1 MPQVR
6 HRFAEGKSHK
16 TPIWRKKGMVIKMQ
30 QVIYA
35 DILFVI
41 NFSMDFL
48 AFYILSYILKLPFKK
63 GRMFLSAAI
72 GALYSVC
79 EVVVHNDNIPIAIVV
94 AALMC
99 FIGFGKSGLGAFAR
113 QLIGFISVNFLLGGG
128 MTAIFS
134 VFNAMGH
141 EQKLLIYGELN
152 TVGEK
157 LPFSYFVLGF
167 AVISIL
173 SLLFA
178 GIYSSRADRK
188 KVSGKITY
196 HGNTEEFSLLC
207 DSGNLLTEP
216 LSGDPVIFLSENAF
230 LKLCGKGTLT
240 AVKSADASFMKSDTK
255 NIRLIVYETVG
266 GSDMGICLRPER
278 VKVGGKDVKAW
289 ITMGN
294 RSNYGESEGIVPLSL
309 VR

>member
-1 MPQVR
+1 
-6 HRFAEGKSHK
+6 
-16 TPIWRKKGMVIKMQ
+16 MQ

-48 AFYILSYILKLPFKK
+48 AFYILSFILKLPVRKI
-63 GRMFLSAAI
+63 RMFISAAV
-72 GALYSVC
+72 GALYSVS
-79 EVVVHNDNIPIAIVV
+79 EVIVHHDNIPIALLV
-94 AALMC
+94 AAVMC
-99 FIGFGKSGLGAFAR
+99 LICFGRSGIGAFLRQIIGFV
-113 QLIGFISVNFLLGGG
+113 SVNFLLGGG

-134 VFNAMGH
+134 IFNAMGH

-167 AVISIL
+167 ALIAIL

-178 GIYSSRADRK
+178 GVYSSRSDRK
-188 KVSGKITY
+188 KVSGQITY
-196 HGNTEEFSLLC
+196 NGKTMEFSLLC

-216 LSGDPVIFLSENAF
+216 LSGEPVIFLSESAF
-230 LKLCGKGTLT
+230 SKLCGSKTLA

-255 NIRLIVYETVG
+255 NIRLVVYETVG
-266 GSDMGICLRPER
+266 GSDMGVCIRPER
-278 VKVGGKDVKAW
+278 ITLGGKNVRAW
-289 ITMGN
+289 ITMGK
-294 RSNYGESEGIVPLSL
+294 SGAYGESEGLVPSSL
-309 VR
+309 IK

>member
-1 MPQVR
+1 
-6 HRFAEGKSHK
+6 
-16 TPIWRKKGMVIKMQ
+16 MQ

-63 GRMFLSAAI
+63 GRMFLSALI
-72 GALYSVC
+72 GALYSVL
-79 EVVVHNDNIPIAIVV
+79 EVIMHHDNIPIAVVV

-99 FIGFGKSGLGAFAR
+99 FIGFGKGGISSFMR
-113 QLIGFISVNFLLGGG
+113 QVIGFVSVNFLLGGG

-134 VFNAMGH
+134 LFNAMGH
-141 EQKLLIYGELN
+141 EQKVLIYGELN

-167 AVISIL
+167 AVISII

-178 GIYSSRADRK
+178 GIYSSRSYRK
-188 KVSGKITY
+188 KVSGQITY
-196 HGNTEEFSLLC
+196 HGKTEEFSLLC

-216 LSGDPVIFLSENAF
+216 LSGDPVIFLSEDAF
-230 LKLCGKGTLT
+230 SKLCGQGTLS
-240 AVKSADASFMKSDTK
+240 AVKSADTTFMKSDTR
-255 NIRLIVYETVG
+255 NIRLVVYETVG
-266 GSDMGICLRPER
+266 GSDMGVCVRPEKI
-278 VKVGGKDVKAW
+278 KVGGKDVKAW
-289 ITMGN
+289 ITMGKR
-294 RSNYGESEGIVPLSL
+294 RSYGESEGLVPLSL
-309 VR
+309 VK